1 MAFVVASVDLPLSTF
16 VTGGVLYG
24 NAVDLVLEFLLCVNV
39 VDSGIRFLWCSEETQ
54 SDVTRAFQA
63 IEKVAA
69 AVLLRPACVA
79 ISFPFGSR
87 KKPNE
92 KRPRV
97 RLWQQGAI

>member
-1 MAFVVASVDLPLSTF
+1 MDVD
-16 VTGGVLYG
+16 
-24 NAVDLVLEFLLCVNV
+24 
-39 VDSGIRFLWCSEETQ
+39 IRFLWCAEETQ

-63 IEKVAA
+63 IEKVA

-97 RLWQQGAI
+97 MLWQQGAI